1 MRRFLPGFLTAAV
14 LLGLAAL
21 PARACINDREV
32 NNAEREFK
40 SHYVDPTPSEAA
52 PAASPSPSTGDHL
65 EFYGPLTMGGLL
77 LIGAFVQTWL
87 TPRRRV

>member
-1 MRRFLPGFLTAAV
+1 MRRFPFGFLAAAV
-14 LLGLAAL
+14 LVGLCAL

-40 SHYVDPTPSEAA
+40 SHYVDPTPAESSP
-52 PAASPSPSTGDHL
+52 PAGPVTSAGEQL
-65 EFYGPLTMGGLL
+65 KFYGPLTLGGLL
-77 LIGAFVQTWL
+77 LVGAFVQTF